1 MSDFDPDAYITEKAA
16 QKVKTA
22 FDPDAYIEAKTAERN
37 AQGVTVDGVPAKSD
51 VTVETPQG
59 PQRMVNGHPVLTHD
73 EAQARL
79 DAGTARMKEDAYK
92 ALLAGVQGPGSFLT
106 DRLAG
111 AKAAISA
118 VPKWFKGDLGHSLG
132 EEYARGRDSARAVVD
147 DAVRTYPT
155 APLVG
160 SLVTMPFTPVA
171 GTGVGRVLAGG
182 FTGGLGS
189 FGASR
194 GDNQLSDTLKG
205 AGLGAGIGGTMEAAG
220 KGARLLAGRAG
231 QQGDLAE
238 GVIRQNALEATES
251 AARGAAQEASAA
263 SAEVGRKYLLAEQ
276 VLGRASA
283 TPQEK
288 AAAQA
293 VIDSPEVQAWLVNRQ
308 TNAVEGLVGG
318 AKRFAELSEAASEA
332 SSGVPAAAQALGD
345 SKIANAGQPLWMSLG
360 RQGQRAAVGATGAA
374 LGAGVG
380 ALTNEIGLTENGK
393 SIGGMM
399 GALGSGM
406 ATGFVQATRNNVA
419 NPQTQLLFNRG
430 SQSLLE
436 RLGQTAPLLGTT
448 ATQIGAESSAHTG
461 RHPQLYEFSAPS
473 VPPQGPQLDSTRNQ
487 IATPKASPPR
497 LPQAPET
504 PNRQSS
510 PDTSEPEDEGVN
522 ALLFYG
528 I

>member
-1 MSDFDPDAYITEKAA
+1 MTPQEQDDEDALALARAQAKA
-16 QKVKTA
+16 KR
-22 FDPDAYIEAKTAERN
+22 ER
-37 AQGVTVDGVPAKSD
+37 AAASGVTVDGVPAKSD
-51 VTVETPQG
+51 ATVETPQG
-59 PQRMVNGHPVLTHD
+59 PQRMVDGRPVLSS
-73 EAQARL
+73 EEISQRL
-79 DAGTARMKEDAYK
+79 DGGLSRGKEEAWK
-92 ALLAGVQGPGSFLT
+92 ATLAGVQGPANFLT

-147 DAVRTYPT
+147 DAVRAYPT

-160 SLVTMPFTPVA
+160 SLATMPFTPMA
-171 GTGVGRVLAGG
+171 GTGIGRVLSSGYQ
-182 FTGGLGS
+182 GGLGS

-205 AGLGAGIGGTMEAAG
+205 AGLGLGIGGTMEAAG
-220 KGARLLAGRAG
+220 KGARFLAGRAG

-238 GVIRQNALEATES
+238 GVIREKARETAES
-251 AARGAAQEASAA
+251 GAARVRQLA
-263 SAEVGRKYLLAEQ
+263 SAESAENGRKLLLAQE
-276 VLGRASA
+276 VLNSPSASA
-283 TPQEK
+283 EAK

-293 VIDSPEVQAWLVNRQ
+293 VIDDPAVQAWAANRQ
-308 TNAVEGLVGG
+308 ANAVAGLPGG
-318 AKRFAELSEAASEA
+318 ARRFEELSEDAARA
-332 SSGVPAAAQALGD
+332 TAAVPEVAAADAAG
-345 SKIANAGQPLWMSLG
+345 KIRNAGQPLWMSLG

-374 LGAGVG
+374 VGAGVG

-430 SQSLLE
+430 AQSLLE
-436 RLGQTAPLLGTT
+436 RFGQTAPLLGTT
-448 ATQIGAESSAHTG
+448 ATQIGAESSAYTG
-461 RHPQLYEFSAPS
+461 RHPQYEFAAPS
-473 VPPQGPQLDSTRNQ
+473 GPLQGPQLDSTRNQ
-487 IATPKASPPR
+487 IATSKALPPQS
-497 LPQAPET
+497 PQAPET

-510 PDTSEPEDEGVN
+510 PNTSEPEDEGVN